1 MNPRHAIENDR
12 QGFRISPATRANRL
26 GFAALLGLVAL
37 LATFPWWADSA
48 RMREFDEIACYLVFA
63 SMWNLLAGFGG
74 MVSIGQ
80 QAYFGLGGYALV
92 ALSDF
97 AGVNPFVAVPLA
109 AALSGIA
116 ALPLSRFAF
125 RLQGGYFAIGTWV
138 LAEVIRISVANV
150 SAVGGGSGTSLVAL
164 RGIDKAVRES
174 TTFWSCL
181 AASVAVV
188 GGAYWLLRS
197 RQGLALLAIRDSEVA
212 AASQG
217 IDVQRTKLLV
227 YVVAGAG
234 AGLAGALYFLGN
246 LRISPD
252 AAFSVN
258 WTAFSIFIVLIGGL
272 GTIEGPI
279 VGTLIFWL
287 SNRFLSDYGTWYL
300 VGLGALAIA
309 ITLGFP
315 RGLWGYSAGRYGVQI
330 FPVGR
335 RLITNE
341 GGEHGKHD

>member
-1 MNPRHAIENDR
+1 MNSRDGMESER
-12 QGFRISPATRANRL
+12 RGYRIASTSRANRL
-26 GFAALLGLVAL
+26 GFVALIGLVAF
-37 LATFPWWADSA
+37 LATFPLWVDSA
-48 RMREFDEIACYLVFA
+48 RLREFDEIACYLVFA
-63 SMWNLLAGFGG
+63 SMWNLMAGFGG

-80 QAYFGLGGYALV
+80 QAYFGMGGYALV

-109 AALSGIA
+109 ALLSGVV

-138 LAEVIRISVANV
+138 LAEVIRISIANV

-164 RGIDKAVRES
+164 RGFDKAVREA
-174 TTFWSCL
+174 TTFWWCL
-181 AASVAVV
+181 AAVV
-188 GGAYWLLRS
+188 LVIGGAYWLLRS
-197 RQGLALLAIRDSEVA
+197 RQGLALLAIRDSEIA

-227 YVVAGAG
+227 YVVAGTG

-252 AAFSVN
+252 AAFGVN

-287 SNRFLSDYGTWYL
+287 SNRFLSDFGTWYL
-300 VGLGALAIA
+300 VGLGALAIV

-315 RGLWGYSAGRYGVQI
+315 RGLWGYWAGRHGAQI
-330 FPVGR
+330 FPIGR
-335 RLITNE
+335 RLITTE
-341 GGEHGKHD
+341 GGEHDKDD